1 MKTKTGFL
9 IIYILFL
16 TNSLMGQS
24 FIVKTDGEVVDCSK
38 VIVKKNT
45 VILKNENSEEFLKI
59 SKDSIREFYQDQ
71 ENSFYKNKNGLFLE
85 EIIIGYIQ
93 VFKGET
99 IEPNIGT
106 SIGRSIGPSIGN
118 MSGRFTKW
126 YMEKD
131 GFLYEAFTEANG
143 SSRIVELENRNIKGL
158 IDETESKKAFNE
170 LDKKFKLEDLLGIIQ
185 SYNAKKASLKER
197 ILEINKNSTDSKK
210 VILVRDFSGEIKG
223 SLEFTIN
230 DKEYSLEKNSKL
242 EVLIPSN
249 YESIICISNSINNAC
264 GVITSSPNYSNY
276 YRLKLNK
283 KYLGTITKINGNS
296 SYYKARLDYYEKR
309 AKK

>member
-1 MKTKTGFL
+1 
-9 IIYILFL
+9 
-16 TNSLMGQS
+16 MGQS
-24 FIVKTDGEVVDCSK
+24 FIVKTDGEVVDCLK

-85 EIIIGYIQ
+85 EIIIGHIQ

-99 IEPNIGT
+99 IEPNYRISIEP
-106 SIGRSIGPSIGN
+106 SIGRSSGPSIGN
-118 MSGRFTKW
+118 LSGRFTKW

-197 ILEINKNSTDSKK
+197 ILEINKNSADSKK
-210 VILVRDFSGEIKG
+210 VILVRDFGGEIMG

-283 KYLGTITKINGNS
+283 KNLGTITKINGNS

>member
-1 MKTKTGFL
+1 MTTKTGFL

-16 TNSLMGQS
+16 TNRLTGQS
-24 FIVKTDGEVVDCSK
+24 FIVKTDGVVVDCSK

-99 IEPNIGT
+99 IEPNIG
-106 SIGRSIGPSIGN
+106 PSIGN

-131 GFLYEAFTEANG
+131 GFLFEAFTEVNG
-143 SSRIVELENRNIKGL
+143 SSRVVDLKNGNIKGL

-185 SYNAKKASLKER
+185 SYNAKNASLKER
-197 ILEINKNSTDSKK
+197 FLEINKNANDSKK
-210 VILVRDFSGEIKG
+210 VILLRDFGGEIKN

-230 DKEYSLEKNSKL
+230 NKKYSLEKNSKL

-283 KYLGTITKINGNS
+283 KNLGTITKINGNS